1 MVRIREL
8 FARYREQIAYV
19 FFGGLTTLVNTVAYF
34 VMERAGMDTVPATA
48 LAQVLTLTALGLS

>member
-19 FFGGLTTLVNTVAYF
+19 FFGGLTTLVNMVA
-34 VMERAGMDTVPATA
+34 
-48 LAQVLTLTALGLS
+48 